1 MWIFFNMHYFVCF
14 KNDEKKKKKKKRR
27 NSNPTS
33 SNKNY
38 INDYFKYFPRGIN
51 YKECLIFYRL
61 Y

>member
-1 MWIFFNMHYFVCF
+1 MHYFVCF
-14 KNDEKKKKKKKRR
+14 KNDEKKKKKKKKRR